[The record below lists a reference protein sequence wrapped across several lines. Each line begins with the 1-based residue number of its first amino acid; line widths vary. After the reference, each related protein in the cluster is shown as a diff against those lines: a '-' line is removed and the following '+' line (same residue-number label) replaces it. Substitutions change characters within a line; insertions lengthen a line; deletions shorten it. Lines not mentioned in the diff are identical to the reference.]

1 MARLGVR
8 NQKPFHYALYV
19 GDVSVVDEYGNE
31 TGEKLL
37 SYADPVT
44 AYGRITPARGMADI
58 DLFGT
63 STNYTKTI
71 TVTDMDC
78 PINEYTKLWVD
89 ETDMEKPSDYVVVS
103 VAKDVNYIVYA
114 IRKVSNQ

>member
-19 GDVSVVDEYGNE
+19 GDTPIVDEYGNE

-37 SYADPVT
+37 TYDTPVI
-44 AYGRITPARGMADI
+44 AYGRITPARGTADV

-63 STNYTKTI
+63 ATNYTKTI
-71 TVTDMDC
+71 TVTDMEC

-89 ETDMEKPSDYVVVS
+89 ETETDKPSDYVVVS
-103 VAKDVNYIVYA
+103 VARDINYIVYA

>member
-1 MARLGVR
+1 MARLGAR
-8 NQKPFHYALYV
+8 NLKPFHYALYV
-19 GDVSVVDEYGNE
+19 GDTAIVDEYGNE

-37 SYADPVT
+37 SYSDPVM
-44 AYGRITPARGMADI
+44 AYGRITPARGMADV

-63 STNYTKTI
+63 ATNYTKTI

-89 ETDMEKPSDYVVVS
+89 EVDTANPSDYVVVS
-103 VAKDVNYIVYA
+103 VARDINYIVYA
-114 IRKVSNQ
+114 IRKVSSQ